1 MPSIEPDFWLELAQ
15 IQAES
20 IGWMPLDEGVYLH
33 VGCDASPSVID
44 VVGLPKQDMQGS
56 TLLWV
61 F

>member
-15 IQAES
+15 IETES
-20 IGWMPLDEGVYLH
+20 IGWMPLDECAYLH
-33 VGCDASPSVID
+33 VGSDATVIE
-44 VVGLPKQDMQGS
+44 VVGLAKPEMQGS